1 MNALVGYEWMDVMMM
16 GMMYDDGHDDGLGM
30 MMIMEMMMR

>member
-1 MNALVGYEWMDVMMM
+1 MMMDMMMM

-30 MMIMEMMMR
+30 IMIMAMMMR

>member
-1 MNALVGYEWMDVMMM
+1 MMMDMMMM

-30 MMIMEMMMR
+30 MMIMAMM